1 MLLWKTVEN
10 ELAAIKA
17 ALAAVPPNVAEAQ
30 QLVEA
35 LAQKIKNRK
44 TSAPRAFTVDELKKA
59 VEHLSFEMQ
68 HFRCYSKL
76 HRNAEFARFGGAT
89 HQAVGYALLLHLRL
103 LIDFFYRE
111 AQQGDD
117 CKVDHFNVLDGF
129 EAAFPASIH
138 LHSPQTRQMSVYLN
152 KLLAHMTAIRWEKS
166 TRPPMSDYYEFL
178 PTIDDLI
185 TRFEAAL
192 PEDVRQVYLKHY
204 RYWEYFHPATFFQQ
218 G

>member
-1 MLLWKTVEN
+1 MSLWKTVEN

-17 ALAAVPPNVAEAQ
+17 VLAAVPPNIAEAQ
-30 QLVEA
+30 QLVDA
-35 LAQKIKNRK
+35 LAQRVKNRK
-44 TSAPRAFTVDELKKA
+44 TPAPRAFTVDELKRA

-76 HRNAEFARFGGAT
+76 YSNSDLERLSGAA
-89 HQAVGYALLLHLRL
+89 HQAVRYALLLHLRL
-103 LIDFFYRE
+103 LVDFFYME
-111 AQQGDD
+111 AEQDD
-117 CKVDHFNVLDGF
+117 CHVDHFNVLDGF
-129 EAAFPASIH
+129 EADFPASIH
-138 LHSPQTRQMSVYLN
+138 LHSARSKKLSVDLN
-152 KLLAHMTAIRWEKS
+152 KLLAHFTATRWEKY
-166 TRPPMSDYYEFL
+166 RPPMNDYDEFI

-204 RYWEYFHPATFFQQ
+204 RYWEYSHPATVFQQ